1 MAEATVRAA
10 RLRTRIVAFPAEEPM
25 GDAKRRG
32 DFETRAAEAKAKLD
46 ALRPETIV
54 CNGCKRALPDVE
66 QLELK
71 PLKGLDAVFV
81 ATCSDCKAE
90 TFVVL
95 GTDDAVKTFRAFLAR
110 QAARRP

>member
-1 MAEATVRAA
+1 
-10 RLRTRIVAFPAEEPM
+10 M

-32 DFETRAAEAKAKLD
+32 DFETRAANAKAKLD
-46 ALRPETIV
+46 ALRPAAIV
-54 CNGCKRALPDVE
+54 CNVCKRALADVE
-66 QLELK
+66 QVELR

-81 ATCSDCKAE
+81 ATCADCKAE

-110 QAARRP
+110 RAVQRA